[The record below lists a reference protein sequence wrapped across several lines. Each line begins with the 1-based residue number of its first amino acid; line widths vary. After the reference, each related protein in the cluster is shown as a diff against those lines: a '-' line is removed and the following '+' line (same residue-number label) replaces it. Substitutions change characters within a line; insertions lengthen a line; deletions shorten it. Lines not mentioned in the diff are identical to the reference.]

1 MAKYLIDTNHASPL
15 VTTTNPLQHTI
26 LDRINQGHSFAIC
39 VPILA
44 ELLFGIG
51 TTPRAAKNLL
61 EWQRLSPLFPCFF
74 LDEADA
80 EVAANLQISLRRQ
93 GWQLET
99 VDALI
104 AAVALRNE
112 FILLTTDKDF
122 RAVPNLQ
129 TENWLTS
136 NPI

>member
-1 MAKYLIDTNHASPL
+1 M
-15 VTTTNPLQHTI
+15 
-26 LDRINQGHSFAIC
+26 
-39 VPILA
+39 
-44 ELLFGIG
+44 LFGLG
-51 TTPRAAKNLL
+51 MLPRAAQNQAI
-61 EWQRLSPLFPCFF
+61 WQQIKPYFPCHVSN
-74 LDEADA
+74 EADG

-104 AAVALRNE
+104 AAVALCNE

-129 TENWLTS
+129 IENWLPTR
-136 NPI
+136 PI